1 MAKTSSKSEVFIT
14 LENNLLRGLSRF
26 KGQDDASEQSK
37 LRVARGNTLNRISKI
52 IQQVAGQGYP
62 WQILAVER
70 HCEQFFLA
78 SFADSIKAQQASIQA
93 LQTISRL
100 QSTIAAPLSPEQYR
114 NNLLESVGAQNMDK
128 LPAIPKDDF
137 HLFVRSQAQ
146 RLAKA
151 PGQMATPPEEW
162 YFRTRKE
169 ALYTALKLHEKNCE
183 NALGIIRSEDEQDIE
198 R

>member
-114 NNLLESVGAQNMDK
+114 NAVVSGGGS
-128 LPAIPKDDF
+128 F
-137 HLFVRSQAQ
+137 
-146 RLAKA
+146 
-151 PGQMATPPEEW
+151 PPS
-162 YFRTRKE
+162 
-169 ALYTALKLHEKNCE
+169 A
-183 NALGIIRSEDEQDIE
+183 
-198 R
+198 